1 MNVPGPKT
9 YIFTYLGLLGL
20 LLINT
25 LVAYINLGVFSTVI
39 AIGIAII
46 MALLVAGILMHG
58 FFDAKLVP
66 IKIGHDFGLSDVISC
81 SKPGS
86 PRSAS
91 HFGDIFNSP

>member
-66 IKIGHDFGLSDVISC
+66 IIMAAAIIWLLFMLSNTLGDYNTRGWV
-81 SKPGS
+81 PFHS
-86 PRSAS
+86 P
-91 HFGDIFNSP
+91 

>member
-1 MNVPGPKT
+1 MNFPGPKT

-39 AIGIAII
+39 AMGVAII
-46 MALLVAGILMHG
+46 MALLVGGFLMHG

-66 IKIGHDFGLSDVISC
+66 IIMAAAIIWLLFMLSNTLGDYNTRGWV
-81 SKPGS
+81 PFHS
-86 PRSAS
+86 P
-91 HFGDIFNSP
+91 